1 MYASIRR
8 YEVRH
13 GAEAEVVQRANE
25 GFVPIISEASGF
37 VAYYI
42 VDAGNGVL
50 ATVSIFQ
57 DQAGLEE
64 SNAIAAEWVEEHLAA
79 LVPDPPEITA
89 GEVKVHKTA

>member
-8 YEVRH
+8 YKVRR

-25 GFVPIISEASGF
+25 RFVPIISEASGF

-50 ATVSIFQ
+50 ATISIFQ
-57 DQAGLEE
+57 DRAGLEE
-64 SNAIAAEWVEEHLAA
+64 SNAIAAEWVEEHLAS
-79 LVPDPPEITA
+79 LLPNPPTITA

>member
-8 YEVRH
+8 YKVRR

-25 GFVPIISEASGF
+25 RFVPIISEASGF

-50 ATVSIFQ
+50 ATISIFQ
-57 DQAGLEE
+57 DRAGLEE
-64 SNAIAAEWVEEHLAA
+64 SNAIAAEWVEEHLAS
-79 LVPDPPEITA
+79 LVPNPPTITA
-89 GEVKVHKTA
+89 GEVKVYKTA

>member
-64 SNAIAAEWVEEHLAA
+64 SNAIAAEWVEEHLAS

>member
-8 YEVRH
+8 YEVH
-13 GAEAEVVQRANE
+13 PGAEAEVVQRANE

-64 SNAIAAEWVEEHLAA
+64 SNAIAAEWVEEHLAS

-89 GEVKVHKTA
+89 GEVKVHKAA